1 MIKDDIIEELEQ
13 IPEAKLVELYDLIHY
28 FRLGLLSEQDSK
40 IDKTLCLQTLAKV
53 KRGDMTDFTEIDDVD
68 AHIAALRNEVN

>member
-28 FRLGLLSEQDSK
+28 FRLGLLTEQDSK
-40 IDKTLCLQTLAKV
+40 IDQTLCLQT
-53 KRGDMTDFTEIDDVD
+53 RRHDRFQ
-68 AHIAALRNEVN
+68 